1 MATPFGER
9 STGEIIVLVIAV
21 SVCFVVVFGVIAI
34 AIVEVIDSETDTIG
48 AAAVI
53 SDVVNTLIGVMAG
66 FLAGR
71 TEGAA
76 TTQDTSS

>member
-1 MATPFGER
+1 MKPLGER

-34 AIVEVIDSETDTIG
+34 AVVEVIDSETDTIG

-71 TEGAA
+71 TEGATPA
-76 TTQDTSS
+76 EPPE